1 MLQRLLQTTSDKSII
16 LIRLLVGCVF
26 LSEGIQKI
34 LFDEL
39 LGAGRFQQIGLPAP
53 HFWGPFVGKVEICC
67 GILILLGLLTR
78 LASLPL
84 IVIILVALAT
94 TKLDIYLEKGFWEL
108 LHASRTD
115 WSMLL
120 GSIFLFIKGGGDYSL
135 DQNILKNEVAT
146 PEY

>member
-1 MLQRLLQTTSDKSII
+1 MLRRLLQTTSDKSII

-34 LFDEL
+34 LFNEI
-39 LGAGRFQQIGLPAP
+39 LGAGRFQEIGIPAP

-67 GILILLGLLTR
+67 GILILIGLLTR
-78 LASLPL
+78 LASIPL

-94 TKLDIYLEKGFWEL
+94 TKFDIYLDKGFWEL

-120 GSIFLFIKGGGDYSL
+120 GSIFLFIKGGGYFSL
-135 DQNILKNEVAT
+135 DEDILKRK
-146 PEY
+146 